1 MVVRAVE
8 VTYFFLDNLEVYL
21 QSVNNNVEFLEQLES
36 VMTDCNI
43 SFQGSLT
50 HKYIHILVGNIL
62 HIKRCKFIFFQR
74 WATVE
79 WDGEKSI
86 GAFLRLPSDG
96 HPKTPCP
103 HLLAVKVGT

>member
-1 MVVRAVE
+1 MAVRAVE

-21 QSVNNNVEFLEQLES
+21 QSVNNNVKFLEQLES

-62 HIKRCKFIFFQR
+62 LLNGVNLLFFS
-74 WATVE
+74 A
-79 WDGEKSI
+79 G
-86 GAFLRLPSDG
+86 RLWNG
-96 HPKTPCP
+96 MVRN
-103 HLLAVKVGT
+103 LLEHF